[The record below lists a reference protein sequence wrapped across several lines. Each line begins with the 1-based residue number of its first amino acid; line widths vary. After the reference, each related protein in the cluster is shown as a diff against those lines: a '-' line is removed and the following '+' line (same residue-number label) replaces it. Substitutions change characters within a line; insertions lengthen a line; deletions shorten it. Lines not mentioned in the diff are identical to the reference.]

1 MCPRKRGV
9 LKRGT
14 GTVAQI
20 PVDSVNT
27 PSELIRELADTH
39 GSGFGLVASPDKV
52 ENEKLEALQSAKATL
67 TANAPDE
74 LETYRQF
81 VMHVTRSAADAAG
94 GETSRRKRLERST
107 RR

>member
-1 MCPRKRGV
+1 
-9 LKRGT
+9 
-14 GTVAQI
+14 
-20 PVDSVNT
+20 VNT
-27 PSELIRELADTH
+27 LSELIRELADRH

-52 ENEKLEALQSAKATL
+52 ENETLEALQSVKATL

-81 VMHVTRSAADAAG
+81 VMDVTRSAADAAG
-94 GETSRRKRLERST
+94 GKTSRRKRLERST